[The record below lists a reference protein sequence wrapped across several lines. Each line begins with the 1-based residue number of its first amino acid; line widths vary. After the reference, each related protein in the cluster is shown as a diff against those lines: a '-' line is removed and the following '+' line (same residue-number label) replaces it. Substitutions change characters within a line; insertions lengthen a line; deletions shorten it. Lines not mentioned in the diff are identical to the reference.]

1 MVGDF
6 ILREHR
12 NTYGGLIFPSDYC
25 TDYEGTRNIAER
37 IAADWRFD
45 ERRKKDIELKKNN
58 KGRNITKWK

>member
-6 ILREHR
+6 ILREYR

-37 IAADWRFD
+37 IAADWKFD
-45 ERRKKDIELKKNN
+45 KQCKKNLEARKRN
-58 KGRNITKWK
+58 GRKNITKWQ